1 MRIFN
6 KHYRATKA
14 NPRSRLVTQT
24 AQSFKRLFA
33 KNPGKYEE
41 LYTEFFGRGGR
52 AGKDPAS
59 HYQTL
64 VTELALLNTVELE
77 LIKKKVDQAAAG
89 EVDEGLTDEIRR
101 VERRREKVERDLK
114 KEQKRIFTP
123 RGKMTKRG
131 GEYRYGKE
139 EEARL
144 QELEAQGRKELG
156 IHARVGTGRSSRR
169 ARLDTPVKMGIFSG
183 IVHSPY
189 EDDIIDLYRWEL
201 FSPAHELILSG
212 SAKRHSSAAQ
222 ALAHG
227 HDIVDNILKGGE
239 ISRDRRRWLKG
250 TRGGKQASDVQTHP
264 AFDKLI
270 KQAELGGI
278 GGAAQAYEAP
288 SREVARKFGRR
299 APSLS
304 LGEEEEIAGK
314 AYTVFARRD
323 REGYWIKVHTR
334 PDPETGKVYETGWS
348 GPYKSLDRAYRKANL
363 IGGQMTGAQEFLAAN
378 PARRRTLYMGAR
390 RALAKHNPPAL
401 AGLLGPTIPRSAMTG
416 TETFAD
422 IAESIDVPPRSED
435 AFRVG
440 YAWGVMNGIDTCGV
454 QNWNKRRKLRRA
466 YEKEILSSYAK
477 VAGDIIERGKKGRR

>member
-6 KHYRATKA
+6 KHYRSTKA

-52 AGKDPAS
+52 EGKDPAS

-89 EVDEGLTDEIRR
+89 KVDEGLTDEIRR
-101 VERRREKVERDLK
+101 VERRREKVQRDLK
-114 KEQKRIFTP
+114 KEEREILRP
-123 RGKMTKRG
+123 AARGRKTRAG
-131 GEYRYGKE
+131 GEYRYGTE
-139 EEARL
+139 EDERMQA
-144 QELEAQGRKELG
+144 LERESKRE
-156 IHARVGTGRSSRR
+156 
-169 ARLDTPVKMGIFSG
+169 MGIRDVRGTRESEKKLKLDRPVQLGVFSAV
-183 IVHSPY
+183 VHSPD
-189 EDDIIDLYRWEL
+189 EDDLVDLYRWEL
-201 FSPAHELILSG
+201 FNPAHDLLVSGASKTHSGAARGLRIAHQIVENLS
-212 SAKRHSSAAQ
+212 
-222 ALAHG
+222 
-227 HDIVDNILKGGE
+227 KGGE
-239 ISRDRRRWLKG
+239 LSKDRRAWIEGRK
-250 TRGGKQASDVQTHP
+250 TGGATVKTHP
-264 AFDKLI
+264 AFDKL
-270 KQAELGGI
+270 ARSAGSGEGI
-278 GGAAQAYEAP
+278 QGYESP

-323 REGYWIKVHTR
+323 REGYWIKVHTK
-334 PDPETGKVYETGWS
+334 PDSVTKKVYETGWS
-348 GPYKSLDRAYRKANL
+348 GPYKSLDRAYLKANL
-363 IGGQMTGAQEFLAAN
+363 IGGQMTGAQEFLSAN

-390 RALAKHNPPAL
+390 RALAKHNPKMADF
-401 AGLLGPTIPRSAMTG
+401 LGPSIPRSAMTG